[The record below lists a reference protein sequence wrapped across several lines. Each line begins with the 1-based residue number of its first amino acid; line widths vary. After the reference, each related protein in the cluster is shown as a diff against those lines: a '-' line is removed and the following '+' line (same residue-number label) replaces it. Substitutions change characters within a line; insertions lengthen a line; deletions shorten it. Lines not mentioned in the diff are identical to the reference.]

1 MKVKLTLHRANREPA
16 DLLVTCDV
24 GTTVGGLANYL
35 AAADPDRRS
44 SGSGRS
50 EAGGLTLA
58 LVGSTR
64 QVFDGVMPLSES
76 GIHSGSAVALVRE
89 SERFADAG
97 KAAAAT
103 LVVVAGPD
111 AGREFPLHSGTNLV
125 GRERGCEVRL
135 ADPLA
140 SRRHAR
146 VNVSE
151 VIEIVDLGS
160 ANGVL
165 MGNAPCLVDA
175 WGPGHRRRHHVH
187 RPAQRRCPT

>member
-1 MKVKLTLHRANREPA
+1 MKVKLTLHRPNQEPA

-35 AAADPDRRS
+35 AAADPTRQRA
-44 SGSGRS
+44 GSGVS
-50 EAGGLTLA
+50 GLTLG
-58 LVGSTR
+58 LVGPSR
-64 QVFDGVMPLSES
+64 QVFDSGMPLSES
-76 GIHSGSAVALVRE
+76 GIHSGSAIALVRE

-103 LVVVAGPD
+103 LSVVAGPD
-111 AGREFPLHSGTNLV
+111 AGREFPLHSGTNVV

-135 ADPLA
+135 SDPLA

-146 VNVSE
+146 VNVSD
-151 VIEIVDLGS
+151 VVEIVDLGS

-165 MGNAPCLVDA
+165 MANAPVPRALLT
-175 WGPGHRRRHHVH
+175 PGDQV
-187 RPAQRRCPT
+187 TG